1 MSTDP
6 QDPNA
11 SDQPEELLE
20 NLQDIKQLLDD
31 ETEDDNIPV
40 LDDAV
45 LESDSEVLDQQKMD
59 LLLGDEWQQSIE
71 QVLGDARTQ
80 ILEHSHEW
88 APQQTDELVDA
99 LKVRIDAAVGDW
111 LNQMLSEH
119 MEALRRHVLEVL
131 SDEIRAQINNKL
143 SE

>member
-59 LLLGDEWQQSIE
+59 MLLGDEWQQSIE